1 MSTLNKVVMALAVVA
16 VSLGAGI
23 GYTVVVSGSAAAQE
37 QGPLELHWTYDVD
50 RRIVVCKPPEC
61 EGGPPFCCRIHKKPS
76 EDPTE

>member
-37 QGPLELHWTYDVD
+37 QGPLELHWTFGTLCGVTLTF
-50 RRIVVCKPPEC
+50 I
-61 EGGPPFCCRIHKKPS
+61 IN
-76 EDPTE
+76 